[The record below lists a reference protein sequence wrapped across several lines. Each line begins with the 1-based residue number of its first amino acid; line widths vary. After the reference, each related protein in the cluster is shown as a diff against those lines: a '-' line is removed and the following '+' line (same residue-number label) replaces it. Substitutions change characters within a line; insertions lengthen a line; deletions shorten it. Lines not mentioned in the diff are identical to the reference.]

1 MAVSNTIKVSI
12 TGDASSLTRAV
23 KEASADVKALEK
35 DAESSGSKMKA
46 VWSGVKVAA
55 VAAAAAAVA
64 AIGSI
69 GKSAIQN
76 YAEYEQ
82 LVGGVETLFKESA
95 DQVETYANEAYRTA
109 GLSANQYMEQATS
122 FSASLL
128 QSLGGDTKAAA
139 DYANTAM
146 IDMADNAN
154 KMGTA
159 IESIQNA
166 YQGFAKQ
173 NYTMLDNLKL
183 GYGGTKTEME
193 RLITDA
199 ERMDSSF
206 KAARDTN
213 GDLAMSF
220 SDIVTAIHIVQTEMG
235 IAGTTA
241 QEASTTIQGSVA
253 ALKASWQNLLTG
265 LAGGQDIGPL
275 IENLVGNIETVFENL
290 QPVIMT
296 ALNGLA
302 ELITRIA
309 PIIAEKLPAIIDALL
324 PPLLKA
330 TIQIALAL
338 VKALP
343 SILTSIINAL
353 VGFLTDPANIELI
366 INSAIELFMAIVQAI
381 PAIIGALISAFGVL
395 LSRLWEAVK
404 SIFGEFVAGF
414 GEFLGGIFKGA
425 INGVLSFIEN
435 FINAPIRLLN
445 GFIGLINDAF
455 GWIGVNIGQIGLVQ
469 LPRLEK
475 GGIIP
480 GNSYSGDQVLARV
493 NSGEM
498 VINREQQSALW
509 SAIESGDLGG
519 NRVGDVNV
527 SVNVNGVSGNSQE
540 IGDAVAVATVKA
552 IRRAFKSQGVE
563 PLIANAGVLR

>member
-69 GKSAIQN
+69 GKSAVQN

-109 GLSANQYMEQATS
+109 GLSANRYMEQATA

-220 SDIVTAIHIVQTEMG
+220 SDIVGAIHIVQTEMG

-241 QEASTTIQGSVA
+241 KEASTTIQGSVA
-253 ALKASWQNLLTG
+253 AMKASWQNLLTG

-296 ALNGLA
+296 ALNGVA

-343 SILTSIINAL
+343 SILTSIINAV

-455 GWIGVNIGQIGLVQ
+455 GWIGVNIGQIGLVN

-475 GGIIP
+475 GGVIP

-527 SVNVNGVSGNSQE
+527 SVNVNGVSGSSQE